1 MKIFHKSTA
10 TLALI
15 LFSTSMIAA
24 QDLSKY
30 RSFSLG
36 AGVGSISKQID
47 ATPNDI
53 NVIHQSPVLI
63 QELTWWPVTS
73 GEPIRRAE
81 AVEQVKF
88 SFLNHELYR
97 IVATYQDTA
106 TKGLTADDMV
116 RAISATYGTATRP
129 AADVTAPAQP
139 TYSSVDV
146 QLAIWENSEYSVVL
160 SHSPLSD
167 SFQLTLE
174 SKKLNGEAEAAIVA
188 AVAQETEDAPGK
200 ETARVKKKA
209 DDLAAMREA
218 NLKSFRP

>member
-1 MKIFHKSTA
+1 LKILHKSTA
-10 TLALI
+10 ALALM
-15 LFSTSMIAA
+15 LLSTSMIAA

-30 RSFSLG
+30 RTFSLG
-36 AGVGSISKQID
+36 AGLGSISKQVD
-47 ATPNDI
+47 ATPND
-53 NVIHQSPVLI
+53 VSVVHQNPALI

-88 SFLNHELYR
+88 SFFNHALYK
-97 IVATYQDTA
+97 IVATYEDAA

-116 RAISATYGTATRP
+116 RAISAAYGIARRP
-129 AADVTAPAQP
+129 AADLGPPAQL
-139 TYSSVDV
+139 TYNSADV

-174 SKKLNGEAEAAIVA
+174 SKQLNGQAEAAIVE
-188 AVAQETEDAPGK
+188 AVAQATEDAPGK
-200 ETARVKKKA
+200 EIARVKKEA
-209 DDLAAMREA
+209 DDLAAMRQA

>member
-15 LFSTSMIAA
+15 LLSTSMTAA

-30 RSFSLG
+30 RIFSLG
-36 AGVGSISKQID
+36 AGLGSISKQVD
-47 ATPNDI
+47 AIPNDVSVLHR
-53 NVIHQSPVLI
+53 NPALI

-73 GEPIRRAE
+73 GEPIKRAE

-88 SFLNHELYR
+88 SFFNHELYK
-97 IVATYQDTA
+97 IVATYEDTA
-106 TKGLTADDMV
+106 TKGLTGDDMV
-116 RAISATYGTATRP
+116 QAISATYGIARRP
-129 AADVTAPAQP
+129 AADLSAPAQL
-139 TYSSVDV
+139 TYSSADV

-160 SHSPLSD
+160 SRSPLSD

-174 SKKLNGEAEAAIVA
+174 SKQLNGEAEAAIVE

-200 ETARVKKKA
+200 ETARVKKEA

>member
-10 TLALI
+10 ALALI
-15 LFSTSMIAA
+15 LLSTCMTAA

-36 AGVGSISKQID
+36 AGLASILKQVD
-47 ATPNDI
+47 ATPNDVS
-53 NVIHQSPVLI
+53 VIHQSPALI

-73 GEPIRRAE
+73 GEPVRRAE

-88 SFLNHELYR
+88 SFFNHELYK
-97 IVATYQDTA
+97 IVATYEDTA
-106 TKGLTADDMV
+106 TRGLTADDMV
-116 RAISATYGTATRP
+116 QAISGTYGIARRP
-129 AADVTAPAQP
+129 AADPGAPAPP
-139 TYSSVDV
+139 TYSSAEV
-146 QLAIWENSEYSVVL
+146 QLAIWENSECFVVL

-167 SFQLTLE
+167 SFQLTLK
-174 SKKLNGEAEAAIVA
+174 SKRLNGDAEAAIVE

-200 ETARVKKKA
+200 ETARVKKEA
-209 DDLAAMREA
+209 DDLAAMRQA

>member
-1 MKIFHKSTA
+1 MRMFHKSTA

-15 LFSTSMIAA
+15 LLSTPMIAA

-36 AGVGSISKQID
+36 AGLGNISKQVD
-47 ATPNDI
+47 ATPNDVS
-53 NVIHQSPVLI
+53 VIHRNPALI

-88 SFLNHELYR
+88 SFFNHELYK
-97 IVATYQDTA
+97 IVATYEDTA
-106 TKGLTADDMV
+106 TRGLTADDMV
-116 RAISATYGTATRP
+116 RAISPTYGIARRP
-129 AADVTAPAQP
+129 AADLGAPAP
-139 TYSSVDV
+139 LTYSSADV

-174 SKKLNGEAEAAIVA
+174 SKQLSGQAEAAIVE

-200 ETARVKKKA
+200 ETARVKKEA
-209 DDLAAMREA
+209 DDLAAMRQA

>member
-1 MKIFHKSTA
+1 MRMFHKSTA

-15 LFSTSMIAA
+15 LLSTPMIAA

-36 AGVGSISKQID
+36 AGLGNISKQVD
-47 ATPNDI
+47 ATPNDVS
-53 NVIHQSPVLI
+53 VIHRNPALI

-88 SFLNHELYR
+88 SFFNHELYK
-97 IVATYQDTA
+97 IVATYEDTA

-116 RAISATYGTATRP
+116 KAISSTYGIAKRP
-129 AADVTAPAQP
+129 AADPSAPAQL
-139 TYSSVDV
+139 TYSSADV
-146 QLAIWENSEYSVVL
+146 ELAIWESSEYSVVL

-174 SKKLNGEAEAAIVA
+174 SKQLNGEAEVAIVE

-200 ETARVKKKA
+200 ETARVKQEA
-209 DDLAAMREA
+209 DALAAMREA

>member
-1 MKIFHKSTA
+1 MKILHKSTA

-15 LFSTSMIAA
+15 LLSTSMIAA

-36 AGVGSISKQID
+36 AGLGSISKQVD
-47 ATPNDI
+47 ATPNDVS
-53 NVIHQSPVLI
+53 VIHQNPALI

-88 SFLNHELYR
+88 SFFNHALYK
-97 IVATYQDTA
+97 IVATYEDTA
-106 TKGLTADDMV
+106 TRGLTADDMV
-116 RAISATYGTATRP
+116 RAISAAYGIARRP
-129 AADVTAPAQP
+129 AADLGAPAQL
-139 TYSSVDV
+139 TYSSADV

-174 SKKLNGEAEAAIVA
+174 SKQLNAQAETAIVEA
-188 AVAQETEDAPGK
+188 LAQATEDAPGK
-200 ETARVKKKA
+200 ETARVKKEA
-209 DDLAAMREA
+209 DDLAAMRQA